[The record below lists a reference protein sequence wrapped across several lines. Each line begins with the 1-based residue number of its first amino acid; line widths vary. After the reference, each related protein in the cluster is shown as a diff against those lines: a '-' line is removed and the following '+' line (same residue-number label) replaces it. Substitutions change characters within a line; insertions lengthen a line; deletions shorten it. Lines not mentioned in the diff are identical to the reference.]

1 MATWTY
7 DIETRD
13 GYDVTILV
21 HVVEGKEKVTLVI
34 CNMKKKE
41 VAA

>member
-1 MATWTY
+1 MATWIY
-7 DIETRD
+7 EVETRD
-13 GYDVTILV
+13 GYDVRIMV
-21 HVVEGKEKVTLVI
+21 HVVDGREKVTLVI